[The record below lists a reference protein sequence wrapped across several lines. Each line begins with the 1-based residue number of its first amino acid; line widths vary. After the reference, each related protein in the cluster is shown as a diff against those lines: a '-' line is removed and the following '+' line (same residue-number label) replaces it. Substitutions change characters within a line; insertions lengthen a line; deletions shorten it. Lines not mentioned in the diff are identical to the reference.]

1 MDYQETLFAQYTPYL
16 QWLKEQRPGA
26 EQQDNDTELGKRVCV
41 LPFSSCM
48 DPVGALADVQRIEEA
63 RIYIFA
69 NRGGRM
75 AAHAPAQLAQA
86 FARHADAVLVYTDED
101 YLGTLRMLYGIEEE
115 RFAASFLAGWRDEE
129 TGLYRG
135 APWFKPDFSPD
146 TLRSFFYI
154 GGLFALRGV
163 VLRRVWRPQRSLYET
178 VAAAVALCGQGR
190 DRGVVHLPQVLFTNR
205 RLAAS
210 RELPGRG
217 ALAPD
222 TEPDTAKRLV
232 SVIIPSKNNSSV
244 LERCLR
250 TLTACT
256 TAVLYELII
265 VDNGSCDE
273 EKRRLQRLFDALGTD
288 RPALALTYLYEE
300 SPFNFS
306 AMCNRGAR
314 AAKGEYLLFLNDDM
328 EIVRPG
334 WLHSMLGAACQAHV
348 GAVGAKLWYPDG
360 DTGGTGIHRLQHAGI
375 TNMGIGPAHKLS
387 GMMDEG
393 NLYHGHNIVTYN
405 MLAVT
410 GACLLVAREK
420 FDLAGGFD
428 EELAVAYND
437 VSLCFR
443 LYELG
448 FFNVVCNDAALFH
461 HESLSRGQDTSPQKQ
476 KRLQQ
481 ELDRLYKKHPQ
492 LKGRD
497 PFYSP
502 NLVQWKKDVQYHT
515 GYLYACDKP
524 VQARRMDAGAVRA
537 LPRAHQNPYI
547 RRLTG
552 ENLSML
558 SIDSVMSIDSIASV
572 DDVVSVEGASADYI
586 SAREEP
592 ASGRLIVVTGWYVLR
607 GHDNASV
614 TKALL
619 LRNINN
625 MSDIYELPIHPLLRE
640 DVSELFRQETGKRAT
655 RNTELSGIQVIF
667 NGGEIPAGSY
677 EIGVLAKKNRSYIIW
692 SGQTLTMNAV
702 CEEERD
708 ES

>member
-1 MDYQETLFAQYTPYL
+1 MDYKEALFAQYTPYL
-16 QWLKEQRPGA
+16 QWLKEQRSAP
-26 EQQDNDTELGKRVCV
+26 EEQDNGTEWGKRVRV

-48 DPVGALADVQRIEEA
+48 DAVGTLTGAEPIADGG
-63 RIYIFA
+63 IYIFA
-69 NRGGRM
+69 NRSGRM
-75 AAHAPAQLAQA
+75 EAYAQAEIVQA
-86 FARHADAVLVYTDED
+86 FAQHADAALVYTDED

-115 RFAASFLAGWRDEE
+115 RFAAPLLKGYRDEK

-154 GGLFALRGV
+154 GGLFALKGA
-163 VLRRVWRPQRSLYET
+163 VLRRVWHPARSLYET
-178 VAAAVALCGQGR
+178 VAAVAELSGLGR
-190 DRGVVHLPQVLFTNR
+190 DMEIVHLPKVLFTNM
-205 RLAAS
+205 RLEDCG
-210 RELPGRG
+210 ELPGRG
-217 ALAPD
+217 VLTADTDPD
-222 TEPDTAKRLV
+222 AVWQLV

-250 TLTACT
+250 TLISCT
-256 TAVLYELII
+256 EAVAYELII
-265 VDNGSCDE
+265 VDNGSNDV
-273 EKRRLQRLFDALGTD
+273 EKARLRQLFDALGAD
-288 RPALALTYLYEE
+288 RQGGRITYLYEE
-300 SPFNFS
+300 RSFNFS
-306 AMCNRGAR
+306 AMCNQGAR

-328 EIVRPG
+328 EIVQPG
-334 WLHSMLGAACQAHV
+334 WLRNMLRLAGRARA

-360 DTGGTGIHRLQHAGI
+360 DAERAGVHRIQHVGI

-387 GMMDEG
+387 GLEDGG
-393 NLYHGHNIVTYN
+393 NLYHGHNIVNYN

-420 FDLAGGFD
+420 FELAGGFD

-461 HESLSRGQDTSPQKQ
+461 HESLSRGQDTSPEKQ
-476 KRLQQ
+476 KRLRQ

-524 VQARRMDAGAVRA
+524 VRPGRLDEKAVRA
-537 LPRAHQNPYI
+537 LPRVHQNPYI
-547 RRLTG
+547 RKLTG

-558 SIDSVMSIDSIASV
+558 SIDSVRLSDDGILASSDCTLTKKDSALGRWIA
-572 DDVVSVEGASADYI
+572 
-586 SAREEP
+586 
-592 ASGRLIVVTGWYVLR
+592 VTGWYVLR
-607 GHDNASV
+607 GHDNALV
-614 TKALL
+614 ARKLL
-619 LRNINN
+619 LRDINN
-625 MSDIYELPIHPLLRE
+625 MRNVFELPIHPQLRE
-640 DVSELFRQETGKRAT
+640 DVAGLFRQETGKRTT

-667 NGGEIPAGSY
+667 NDRELPEGSY
-677 EIGVLAKKNRSYIIW
+677 EIGVLAKNSKSYIIW
-692 SGQTLTMNAV
+692 SGQNLTVGAV
-702 CEEERD
+702 
-708 ES
+708 

>member
-1 MDYQETLFAQYTPYL
+1 MNYEETLFAQYTPYL
-16 QWLKEQRPGA
+16 QWLKEQRSA
-26 EQQDNDTELGKRVCV
+26 SEEQDNDTELGKRVCV

-48 DPVGALADVQRIEEA
+48 DPIGALTDAQRIEEG

-69 NRGGRM
+69 NKGGRM
-75 AAHAPAQLAQA
+75 EAHAPAQIAQA
-86 FARHADAVLVYTDED
+86 FMQHADAALVYTDED
-101 YLGTLRMLYGIEEE
+101 YLGTLRTLYGIEEG
-115 RFAASFLAGWRDEE
+115 RFAASVLAGWRDEE

-154 GGLFALRGV
+154 GGLFALKGA
-163 VLRRVWRPQRSLYET
+163 VLRRVWNPARSLYET
-178 VAAAVALCGQGR
+178 VAAVAELSGSGR
-190 DRGVVHLPQVLFTNR
+190 DMEIVHLPRVLFTNL
-205 RLAAS
+205 RLADS
-210 RELPGRG
+210 GELPGRG
-217 ALAPD
+217 ALTAD
-222 TEPDTAKRLV
+222 TEPDTIQQLI

-250 TLTACT
+250 TLVSCTAG
-256 TAVLYELII
+256 VSYELII
-265 VDNGSCDE
+265 VDNGSSDG
-273 EKRRLQRLFDALGTD
+273 EKARLQRLFDALGTD
-288 RPALALTYLYEE
+288 RPGLRLTYLYEE
-300 SPFNFS
+300 RPFNFS
-306 AMCNRGAR
+306 AMCNQGVR

-328 EIVRPG
+328 EAVRPD
-334 WLHSMLGAACQAHV
+334 WLRDMLLQAGRAHV

-360 DTGGTGIHRLQHAGI
+360 DAGRTGIHRIQHAGI

-387 GMMDEG
+387 GMADAG

-420 FDLAGGFD
+420 FELAGGFD
-428 EELAVAYND
+428 EALAVAYND

-443 LYELG
+443 FHELG

-461 HESLSRGQDTSPQKQ
+461 HESLSRGQDTSAEKQ
-476 KRLQQ
+476 NRLKQ

-492 LKGRD
+492 LKGTD

-524 VQARRMDAGAVRA
+524 VRPGKLDEKAVRA
-537 LPRAHQNPYI
+537 LPRVHRNPYI
-547 RRLTG
+547 RKLTG

-558 SIDSVMSIDSIASV
+558 SID
-572 DDVVSVEGASADYI
+572 DVLL
-586 SAREEP
+586 
-592 ASGRLIVVTGWYVLR
+592 SGTQTVVTGWYVLR
-607 GHDNASV
+607 EHDNASV
-614 TKALL
+614 VRTLL

-625 MSDIYELPIHPLLRE
+625 SSDVYELPIHPQLRE
-640 DVSELFRQETGKRAT
+640 DVTELFRQETEKRAT

-667 NGGEIPAGSY
+667 NSEALPAGSY
-677 EIGVLAKKNRSYIIW
+677 EIGVFAKKNKSYIVW
-692 SGQTLTMNAV
+692 SGQTLTIETA
-702 CEEERD
+702 CAEEKTAT
-708 ES
+708 